1 MARRTSDPDAPGP
14 QPDET
19 MISTSVL
26 DATTDGQ
33 LLDDAREGDADAFR
47 ILVERY
53 QGPLIGYL
61 TRMVGC
67 PLKAEDFA
75 QEAFLRIYAHAHRY
89 QERGQFKSYLYRTA
103 TNLVRS
109 SIRKQKTREALAT
122 LVPAAPESAPPD
134 QDRRIRRQEL
144 GEQIRDAI
152 SRLPLKF
159 REPLVLYE
167 VEDWPYRRIAEHLGC
182 RPGTVKSRIH
192 RARGLVQ
199 EQLEPYLDGE
209 LT

>member
-1 MARRTSDPDAPGP
+1 MAQRTEADDAPT
-14 QPDET
+14 QDLNEK
-19 MISTSVL
+19 MISTSVME
-26 DATTDGQ
+26 TTDGQ
-33 LLDDAREGDADAFR
+33 LLDDARDGDAESFR

-53 QGPLIGYL
+53 QGQLIGYL

-67 PLKAEDFA
+67 PLQAEDFA
-75 QEAFLRIYAHAHRY
+75 QEAFLRIYSRAHRY
-89 QERGQFKSYLYRTA
+89 QEQGQFKSYLYRTA

-109 SIRKQKTREALAT
+109 AIRKQRTREALST
-122 LVPAAPESAPPD
+122 LIPAAPESVPAE

-144 GEQIRDAI
+144 GGQIREAI
-152 SRLPLKF
+152 ARLPLKF

-167 VEDWPYRRIAEHLGC
+167 VEDWPYQQIAEHLGC

-192 RARGLVQ
+192 RARSLVR

>member
-1 MARRTSDPDAPGP
+1 MDA
-14 QPDET
+14 
-19 MISTSVL
+19 
-26 DATTDGQ
+26 ATDGQ
-33 LLDDAREGDADAFR
+33 LLDHARDGDGDSFR

-75 QEAFLRIYAHAHRY
+75 QEAFLRIYSRAHRY
-89 QERGQFKSYLYRTA
+89 QEQGQFKSYLYRTA

-109 SIRKQKTREALAT
+109 SIRKQKTREALSA
-122 LVPAAPESAPPD
+122 LIPAAPESAPAE

-144 GEQIRDAI
+144 GEQIRRAI
-152 SRLPLKF
+152 ARLPLKF

-167 VEDWPYRRIAEHLGC
+167 VEEWPYRQIAEHLGC

-192 RARGLVQ
+192 RARGLVR
-199 EQLEPYLDGE
+199 EELEPYLDGE